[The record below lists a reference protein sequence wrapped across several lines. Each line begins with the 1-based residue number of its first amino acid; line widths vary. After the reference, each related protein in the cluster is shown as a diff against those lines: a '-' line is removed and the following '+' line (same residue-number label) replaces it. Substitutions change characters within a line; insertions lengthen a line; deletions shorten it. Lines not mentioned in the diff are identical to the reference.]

1 MHLFYDRSGYFKVT
15 VDLKGSEPYEY
26 VLNPTLGDET
36 LVVGE
41 AVISR
46 GNFRFPIFGDGEQTK
61 ITIQS
66 NSMFPVTIQGA
77 EYEALTTSHS
87 RHQ

>member
-1 MHLFYDRSGYFKVT
+1 MFYDRSGYFKVT
-15 VDLKGSEPYEY
+15 VDMKGSETYEY

-61 ITIQS
+61 ITVQS
-66 NSMFPVTIQGA
+66 NSMFPVSIQGA
-77 EYEALTTSHS
+77 EYEALVTNHSSH
-87 RHQ
+87 R